1 MEALG
6 KQNLRTQLVRVVVT
20 LVAFLLVPSMEVGAE
35 EQASHTWSGV
45 TSAPQ
50 VSADSFSARG
60 STLRMLGGLFFCI
73 GIFGFGVHL
82 FKRYGLPRAGVD
94 KRRLHI
100 IERVSLTAKSSLL
113 LVRLDG
119 RESLL
124 TAGAEQSRL
133 ISLPKDDV
141 AGFSEDLD
149 EACDDLGAL
158 NAQ

>member
-6 KQNLRTQLVRVVVT
+6 KRTPRIRLACAVIA
-20 LVAFLLVPSMEVGAE
+20 LVAFLLVPSVVAGAE
-35 EQASHTWSGV
+35 EQSSRAWSGG
-45 TSAPQ
+45 TTTPQ
-50 VSADSFSARG
+50 VAPDSFSAQG

-113 LVRLDG
+113 LVKLDG
-119 RESLL
+119 REFLL

-133 ISLPKDDV
+133 ISLPREEV
-141 AGFSEDLD
+141 GVFTEDLD
-149 EACDDLGAL
+149 EACGDLGAL